1 MKPKSIP
8 SEGKDICYGCGKVA
22 EYGTM
27 QDIDPDD
34 FAIYCNKCLKKN
46 KTKKQIILNKWG

>member
-1 MKPKSIP
+1 MSKKIDET
-8 SEGKDICYGCGKVA
+8 EGKDICYGCGKVG

-34 FAIYCNKCLKKN
+34 FAIYCDKCWKK
-46 KTKKQIILNKWG
+46 KKRKFK